1 MLYSWKHLSDQSEL
15 PRIDLSSPKNYAIEP
30 PSLDLV
36 SHLLNVA
43 RVSISFFAAVSA
55 GGQRV
60 PAARMWGE
68 VVVVQQRHPDLIVL
82 LFAVLPV
89 VLGSAQLESLLDTV
103 APARSNLEGG
113 RVQNVDPIIQ
123 ESLVDLEQQRFH
135 LGCELVLHQP
145 MGAHPV
151 FGILRPALAR
161 LIQLGVLPRV
171 PRRNARRSCRA

>member
-15 PRIDLSSPKNYAIEP
+15 LRIDLSSPKNYAIEA
-30 PSLDLV
+30 PSLTRLSQPLV
-36 SHLLNVA
+36 ERRPGLHLLLC
-43 RVSISFFAAVSA
+43 RRISGRASRPGCEDV
-55 GGQRV
+55 
-60 PAARMWGE
+60 GE
-68 VVVVQQRHPDLIVL
+68 VVVVQQRHLDLVLL

-89 VLGSAQLESLLDTV
+89 VLGSAQLESLLETV

-161 LIQLGVLPRV
+161 LIHLKVV